1 MQNILLSSCFIVC
14 ICFYFLTL
22 HQRKEQRGAVLS
34 QNKRRTENVIL
45 AHTPQM
51 KRLLSSYDSF
61 FVLQFVKFSRIV
73 LLLGNIVFFSL
84 PPYYFLIVWVQFRR
98 LSIVHF
104 LLQKWMFQRN
114 VVLFDQSLK
123 SLFVHMLYKCLNI
136 SLIGVDLISSF

>member
-34 QNKRRTENVIL
+34 QNKRRTENIIL

-51 KRLLSSYDSF
+51 KRLLSSYYSF